1 MRLVTLR
8 FLAWRCSFKLMFMTV
23 TSALLSFAAVALLM
37 TLVPGVDTALI
48 LRSAVV
54 RSKSDAFV
62 AALGICAGVFT
73 WGAVAAA
80 GASAVLAASQLAY
93 QILTY
98 LGAAYLV
105 FLGGQMIYR
114 SLRHKELEAAKVDVP
129 ASKWRA
135 FGTGLVTNLLNPK
148 IGVFYIAVIP
158 QFTPADVNALLM
170 GVGLAA
176 VHVVLTLMWAIV
188 LIAGA
193 SLAGKW
199 LSTPRA
205 VSWMDRITGTVLIGF
220 GVKVALAGP

>member
-1 MRLVTLR
+1 
-8 FLAWRCSFKLMFMTV
+8 MTV
-23 TSALLSFAAVALLM
+23 TSALLSFAVVALLM

-54 RSKSDAFV
+54 RSKADAFV

-73 WGAVAAA
+73 WGLVAAA
-80 GASAVLAASQLAY
+80 GASAILAASQLAY

-114 SLRHKELEAAKVDVP
+114 SLRRKELGPTDVIV
-129 ASKWRA
+129 ASSKWKA
-135 FGTGLVTNLLNPK
+135 FGTGFITNLLNPK

-158 QFTPADVNALLM
+158 QFTPANANALLM
-170 GVGLAA
+170 GVALAA
-176 VHVVLTLMWAIV
+176 VHVLLTLLWAGV

-193 SLAGKW
+193 ALAGKW
-199 LSTPRA
+199 LSTPGA

-220 GVKVALAGP
+220 GVKVALSRP